1 MTAHYYVDV
10 YEVLEVLEKI
20 TPEERERLTGPT
32 YIYMEKA
39 CLVISRAAFR
49 FHVSGLAWSKQM
61 IALLKK
67 RYPERE
73 YAYRR
78 YRMLEDPEPPSILL
92 DD

>member
-1 MTAHYYVDV
+1 MHYYIDV
-10 YEVLEVLEKI
+10 YEVLEVLEQI

-32 YIYMEKA
+32 YIYMEKP

-49 FHVSGLAWSKQM
+49 FHVSGLAWSKRM
-61 IALLKK
+61 IELLQK
-67 RYPERE
+67 RYPERI

-78 YRMLEDPEPPSILL
+78 YRMSEDPMPPDILL